1 MISAEAFLNDIQK
14 IKQQSVKNTINAII
28 GLLNINSFTNKFG
41 FFADEIIQVFDFFLV
56 FESKLDNAFPT
67 NFLKSTVTRFLGMT
81 EIN

>member
-14 IKQQSVKNTINAII
+14 IKQQSVKNAINAII
-28 GLLNINSFTNKFG
+28 GLLNINSFTNKFV